1 MASGSSHLG
10 IVFTYT
16 MNIKTICT
24 DRKAMAHA
32 LAAYLGTTVEYLRT
46 PPYAF
51 RVGIFRGFPRSQT
64 LRLLVIVKWFEH
76 GKRAGKVPLLPTNIR
91 QARTVCPVMI

>member
-10 IVFTYT
+10 IVFTNT

-24 DRKAMAHA
+24 DRKAMAHT
-32 LAAYLGTTVEYLRT
+32 LAAYLGTTAEYLRT
-46 PPYAF
+46 PTYAF

-64 LRLLVIVKWFEH
+64 LRLSL
-76 GKRAGKVPLLPTNIR
+76 
-91 QARTVCPVMI
+91 

>member
-24 DRKAMAHA
+24 DRKAHA

-64 LRLLVIVKWFEH
+64 LRLSL
-76 GKRAGKVPLLPTNIR
+76 
-91 QARTVCPVMI
+91 

>member
-1 MASGSSHLG
+1 MASGSSHLC

-64 LRLLVIVKWFEH
+64 LRLSL
-76 GKRAGKVPLLPTNIR
+76 
-91 QARTVCPVMI
+91 